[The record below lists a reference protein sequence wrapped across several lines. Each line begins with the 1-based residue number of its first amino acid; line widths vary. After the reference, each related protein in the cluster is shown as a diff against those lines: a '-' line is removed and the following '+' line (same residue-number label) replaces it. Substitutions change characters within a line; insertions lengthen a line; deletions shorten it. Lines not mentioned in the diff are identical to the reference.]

1 MSNRSKVLNPARV
14 MALGFIGLILSG
26 SILLSLP
33 PITEGISIAY
43 IDALFTATSAL
54 CVTSLVVVD
63 TGTFF
68 TPLGQT
74 VIMLLIFCG
83 SFGNWRRP
91 IWQKYCSIY
100 R

>member
-1 MSNRSKVLNPARV
+1 MSDRLKVLNPARV
-14 MALGFIGLILSG
+14 MALGFMGLILSG

-33 PITEGISIAY
+33 PMTEESGIAY
-43 IDALFTATSAL
+43 IDALFTATSAV
-54 CVTSLVVVD
+54 CVTGLVVVD
-63 TGTFF
+63 TGTYF

-83 SFGNWRRP
+83 SFGNWSRP
-91 IWQKYCSIY
+91 ICQKCGPSY